1 MRSETMNPAAR
12 VNPTDFI
19 DEARLEAALARP
31 VPDRHRLADLLQKSL
46 AKQPLALEE
55 TGELL
60 QVRDP
65 EGVESILE
73 SARALKRAVYG
84 DRIVLF
90 APLYVGNRCINDC
103 VYCGFRRS
111 NREAVRRTL
120 TAEELRREVLA
131 LVRVG
136 HKRLILVFGE
146 HPAYGPEEIAAAVRT
161 VYDTREGSD
170 EIRRVNINAAPQDHE
185 GFRIVKEAGIGTWQ
199 IFHET
204 YHHDT
209 YARLHP
215 IRTRKHD
222 YLWRLHGPS
231 RAYEAGCDDVGIGA
245 LFGLYDW
252 RFETLGLVR
261 HAEYLRETYGV
272 GPHTISFPRLRPA
285 AGADPAVVGGLP
297 ATGGGAIGPG
307 GTGTERSLLG
317 GVDDA
322 SFAQIIAILRLA
334 VPYTGLILTARESQE
349 QRRRLVA
356 LGVSQID
363 AGSRIELGGYQEA
376 PEPAGEDWPG
386 GAGTGA
392 AAGEPE
398 CGEGPDDVQDATR
411 EQFMLADLRSLDRVA
426 RELAEDGYTPSFCTA
441 CYRLGRTGEQF
452 MEYAIP
458 GFIERFCTPNALL
471 TLQEYLIDHASPA
484 MREAGERRIAEE
496 LNRLADGSRKREIM
510 ERLRRVK
517 EDGERDLLF

>member
-285 AGADPAVVGGLP
+285 AGADPAVVAP
-297 ATGGGAIGPG
+297 ATQFSAAFAAGATAAP
-307 GTGTERSLLG
+307 LG
-317 GVDDA
+317 
-322 SFAQIIAILRLA
+322 SR
-334 VPYTGLILTARESQE
+334 YHTAR
-349 QRRRLVA
+349 
-356 LGVSQID
+356 
-363 AGSRIELGGYQEA
+363 AG
-376 PEPAGEDWPG
+376 P
-386 GAGTGA
+386 
-392 AAGEPE
+392 
-398 CGEGPDDVQDATR
+398 TR
-411 EQFMLADLRSLDRVA
+411 GLA
-426 RELAEDGYTPSFCTA
+426 
-441 CYRLGRTGEQF
+441 
-452 MEYAIP
+452 
-458 GFIERFCTPNALL
+458 
-471 TLQEYLIDHASPA
+471 ASPMVIWMVPPVPMISSPNSGRVPPNSGRKA
-484 MREAGERRIAEE
+484 LVLME
-496 LNRLADGSRKREIM
+496 L
-510 ERLRRVK
+510 
-517 EDGERDLLF
+517 